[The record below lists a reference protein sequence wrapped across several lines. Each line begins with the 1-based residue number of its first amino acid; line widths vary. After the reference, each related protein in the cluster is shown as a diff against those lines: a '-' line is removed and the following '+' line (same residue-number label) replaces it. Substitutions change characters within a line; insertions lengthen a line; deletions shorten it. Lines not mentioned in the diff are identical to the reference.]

1 VTVQI
6 SPSATLFVNCQCTLG
21 EGILWWAQ
29 RRALV
34 WTDIER
40 STMWLHEL
48 GSNATS
54 SFALPDRL
62 GSLAICESGRVLL
75 ALAKGLFI
83 GSLDSAAEGALRV
96 EPLVAVDSDRP
107 RHRINDGRTDRAGNF
122 VFGTM
127 NEEQDAPTGSFYQ
140 YSAGRGLR
148 RLEVGG
154 VAIPNSICFS
164 LDGRVMYFCD
174 SLEKRIRQ
182 CDYDASSA
190 AVSNV
195 REFARFAQGD
205 GLPDGSIIDSEGC
218 LWNAAWGVGRVRR
231 YAPDGRVLAQ
241 ITVPAKNPTCLCFG
255 GDGLADLYI
264 TSSRQEM
271 TDDELAST
279 PDAGGVYHA
288 AVGPVGVRDAPFR
301 DD

>member
-1 VTVQI
+1 MQI
-6 SPSATLFVNCQCTLG
+6 PASATLLVNCQCTLG
-21 EGILWWAQ
+21 EGILWWPQ

-40 STMWLHEL
+40 SAIWLHECA
-48 GSNATS
+48 SNATS
-54 SFALPDRL
+54 SLTLPDRL
-62 GSLAICESGRVLL
+62 GSLAICESGRLL
-75 ALAKGLFI
+75 LGLAKGLFI
-83 GSLDSAAEGALRV
+83 SSLDSAADGALRV
-96 EPLVAVDSDRP
+96 EPVVAVDSDRP
-107 RHRINDGRTDRAGNF
+107 RHRINDGRTDRSGNF

-140 YSAGRGLR
+140 YSASRGLR
-148 RLEVGG
+148 RLDVGG

-182 CDYDASSA
+182 CDYDAGSG
-190 AVSNV
+190 AVSNI
-195 REFARFAQGD
+195 REFVRFAPDD
-205 GLPDGSIIDSEGC
+205 GLPDGSIIDAEGC

-241 ITVPAKNPTCLCFG
+241 IAVPAKNTTCLAFG
-255 GDGLADLYI
+255 GDSLADLYI

-271 TDDELAST
+271 TADELAAT

-288 AVGPVGVRDAPFR
+288 AIGPVGVCDAPFR
-301 DD
+301 DR

>member
-1 VTVQI
+1 MTVPI
-6 SPSATLFVNCQCTLG
+6 PSSATLFVNCQCTLG

-40 STMWLHEL
+40 STMWLHQPA
-48 GSNATS
+48 SNSTS

-62 GSLAICESGRVLL
+62 GSLAICQSGRLL
-75 ALAKGLFI
+75 LGLARGLFI
-83 GSLDSAAEGALRV
+83 GSLDRATDGTLRV

-107 RHRINDGRTDRAGNF
+107 RHRINDGRTDRSGNF

-127 NEEQDAPTGSFYQ
+127 NEEQHDPTGSFYQ
-140 YSAGRGLR
+140 YSASRGLR
-148 RLEVGG
+148 RLDIGG

-182 CDYDASSA
+182 CDYDAESG

-195 REFARFAQGD
+195 REFVRFAQDD
-205 GLPDGSIIDSEGC
+205 GLPDGSVIDSEGC

-231 YAPDGRVLAQ
+231 YAADGRVLAQ
-241 ITVPAKNPTCLCFG
+241 ITVPAKNPTCLAFG

-271 TDDELAST
+271 TDGELAST

-288 AVGPVGVRDAPFR
+288 AIGPVGLCDAPFR
-301 DD
+301 DG